1 VSTST
6 KDSYYWIFL
15 QTIWQLEPATSD
27 IAVGCLTLHSGSIHV
42 AEAPIPYIYI
52 NISWYVPCPK
62 PATRWKFVYKIFGSL
77 VLAFFRAVA
86 VLAVITMWLL
96 AKYERQLHVR
106 ESTNNQRK
114 MYCIYN
120 VWTIITGV
128 YVPQKPI
135 SISLRIFF
143 TAWVWYA
150 VAMTT
155 VYQAFFFGLLVNPGF
170 ENSITTLKGLI
181 QSGIVYGY
189 PVEMDAL
196 ALLDRPYEI
205 FLANRKTCKSISKC
219 LQRVIEHRGFATIFE
234 SFHAEYSE
242 LDYYSIKF
250 T

>member
-1 VSTST
+1 
-6 KDSYYWIFL
+6 
-15 QTIWQLEPATSD
+15 
-27 IAVGCLTLHSGSIHV
+27 
-42 AEAPIPYIYI
+42 
-52 NISWYVPCPK
+52 
-62 PATRWKFVYKIFGSL
+62 
-77 VLAFFRAVA
+77 
-86 VLAVITMWLL
+86 MWLL
-96 AKYERQLHVR
+96 AKYERQLHVC

-120 VWTIITGV
+120 VCTIFTGV
-128 YVPQKPI
+128 SVPQKPI

-150 VAMTT
+150 VAMTN
-155 VYQAFFFGLLVNPGF
+155 VYQAYFIGLLVNPGF

-205 FLANRKTCKSISKC
+205 FLANRKTCKSISMC
-219 LQRVIEHRGFATIFE
+219 LQRVIEHRDFATIFE
-234 SFHAEYSE
+234 SFRAEYSE
-242 LDYYSIKF
+242 LDYHSIKF